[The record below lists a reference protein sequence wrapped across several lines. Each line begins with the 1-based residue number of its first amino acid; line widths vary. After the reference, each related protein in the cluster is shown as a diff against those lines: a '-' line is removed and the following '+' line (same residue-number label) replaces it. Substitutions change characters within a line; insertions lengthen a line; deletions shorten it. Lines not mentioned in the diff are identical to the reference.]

1 MRRYIEIQLVKC
13 RVFLTQEEINKL
25 LQLDPELLAE
35 AIRRGKAI
43 LRARAQE
50 KRREKNA
57 KDQNQLYRTEYFEP
71 QEKL

>member
-13 RVFLTQEEINKL
+13 RVFLTQEEINRL
-25 LQLDPELLAE
+25 LQMDPVLFAT

-50 KRREKNA
+50 KRREKIA
-57 KDQNQLYRTEYFEP
+57 KDKNRAD
-71 QEKL
+71 